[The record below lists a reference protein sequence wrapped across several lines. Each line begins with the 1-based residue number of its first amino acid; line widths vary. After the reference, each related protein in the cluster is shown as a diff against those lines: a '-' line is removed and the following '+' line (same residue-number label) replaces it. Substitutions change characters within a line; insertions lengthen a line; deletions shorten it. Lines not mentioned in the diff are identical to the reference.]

1 MDEQQKIQQK
11 NAIIITGKIPA
22 SKKNGKTTFTQQNK
36 NQASLI
42 FTVSPTAETN
52 RIWCTSFGKKK
63 KKKNLA
69 ITVANIVA
77 EITSRKH
84 LSM

>member
-22 SKKNGKTTFTQQNK
+22 SKKKGKTTFTQQNK

-52 RIWCTSFGKKK
+52 RI
-63 KKKNLA
+63 
-69 ITVANIVA
+69 
-77 EITSRKH
+77 
-84 LSM
+84 